1 MVNPRPQTVHLG
13 HVIIKKH
20 RVGSTNEEL
29 KEIVRENSKLDSG
42 FTVVAEYQTKGR
54 GQGRNQWISESGKN
68 AMFSVFIRLPQDVRE
83 NIFLLNFAVS
93 LGVRAAVQKKLIGQ
107 QVEVK
112 WPNDIMVGGKKV
124 AGILIENTFGAYV
137 NSIIGVGVNVNQNEF
152 GEMSRATSIASVSG
166 NTSDI
171 DEFITDCLEYVEKYI
186 NLMLNQTHLQQI
198 RQLYVSQLYK
208 LDETVQV
215 DGKDHQV
222 IDVDA
227 EGKLILR
234 DEGGKQVVI
243 THNEKKIEWT

>member
-20 RVGSTNEEL
+20 RVGSTNDEL
-29 KEIVRENSKLDSG
+29 KQIVRENSKLDSG

-137 NSIIGVGVNVNQNEF
+137 NSIVGVGVNVNQNEF

-171 DEFITDCLEYVEKYI
+171 NEFITDCLEYVEKYI

-198 RQLYVSQLYK
+198 RKLYVSQLYK

-215 DGKDHQV
+215 GGKDHKV

-234 DEGGKQVVI
+234 DEGGKQMAI